1 MTQSYLRFARYV
13 TSLPA
18 SAAMTSRRCSSN
30 YGNSRLTRHG
40 STFAIRR
47 VASSRPKTYHP
58 PQPMHPPDV
67 VDLLQGRWPG
77 HFVCP
82 EGRYVQG
89 DADTGTERRAGIFI
103 GPEFG
108 AVFRPGLVAAAGE
121 RMNTDLHMSGDLT
134 NIGKGNLFVIFGEPE
149 IAIIPAP
156 GQRCQGWP
164 RQGQR
169 AGRVPSQHRRN
180 PQRPPR
186 LHRLLV
192 HRHRLQQGEL
202 QRLPQRASPTLWY
215 GHYNA
220 NDASL
225 AGGDLLLVDCAP
237 GLHCYTS
244 DYHPHV
250 SCKKGSGGKSFAFS
264 KTTSIPWYLTL
275 FYRTT
280 RGDGLRNV
288 SRYDV
293 S

>member
-134 NIGKGNLFVIFGEPE
+134 N
-149 IAIIPAP
+149 
-156 GQRCQGWP
+156 
-164 RQGQR
+164 R
-169 AGRVPSQHRRN
+169 ARVRRRLPSWSGRRRWRSARATCSSSSAS
-180 PQRPPR
+180 PKSRSSPPR
-186 LHRLLV
+186 TTVPRLATSTSTGWACSIPTSAKSAATAPTASPAGSSTPTTTRRAAASATTGV
-192 HRHRLQQGEL
+192 ADAVVRAL
-202 QRLPQRASPTLWY
+202 QRQ
-215 GHYNA
+215 
-220 NDASL
+220 
-225 AGGDLLLVDCAP
+225 
-237 GLHCYTS
+237 
-244 DYHPHV
+244 
-250 SCKKGSGGKSFAFS
+250 
-264 KTTSIPWYLTL
+264 
-275 FYRTT
+275 
-280 RGDGLRNV
+280 
-288 SRYDV
+288 
-293 S
+293 